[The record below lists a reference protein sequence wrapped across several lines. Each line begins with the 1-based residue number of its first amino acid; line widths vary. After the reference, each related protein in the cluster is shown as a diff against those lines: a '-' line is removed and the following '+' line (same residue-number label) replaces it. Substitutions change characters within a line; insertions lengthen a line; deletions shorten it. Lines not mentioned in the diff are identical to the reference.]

1 MSRERTK
8 EGLTN
13 ERIFKPSEAHKLED
27 PARLTWLPP
36 SEVLARLRLRPGR
49 NVADIGAGTGYFV
62 LPIARETAPTGTL
75 FAVDMQP
82 EMLGKLRENL
92 TSPNAPQNIEL
103 IEGDAAATTL
113 GNESCDL
120 VLMANLWHELDDHA
134 ASP

>member
-1 MSRERTK
+1 
-8 EGLTN
+8 
-13 ERIFKPSEAHKLED
+13 
-27 PARLTWLPP
+27 
-36 SEVLARLRLRPGR
+36 
-49 NVADIGAGTGYFV
+49 
-62 LPIARETAPTGTL
+62 
-75 FAVDMQP
+75 MQP

-134 ASP
+134 ASVREAARILREGGRLAILDWRPDVACPPGPPLTYRISAEQVEHFLKAQGWSIECAGYIGRYSYLVIATAPSKGAAR